1 MREGEQT
8 GENAPYSDAGAPAD
22 GLLPPEAL
30 NASTEKPGRQS
41 SILSRVPAPHFHV
54 WLRRGRTYTMV
65 ARSYEARATAAKA
78 ATKLRADKADR
89 LVLQCESCPPA
100 VRSKRKPI
108 RWPRVAAAL
117 GVDADALRSAIE
129 SERRR

>member
-1 MREGEQT
+1 M
-8 GENAPYSDAGAPAD
+8 
-22 GLLPPEAL
+22 PPGTV
-30 NASTEKPGRQS
+30 NASTAREHGQL
-41 SILSRVPAPHFHV
+41 SILSRVPAVHFHI
-54 WLRRGRTYTMV
+54 WIRRGRTFTMV
-65 ARSYEARATAAKA
+65 SRSYEARATAALA

-89 LVLQCESCPPA
+89 LVLQCENCPPA

-117 GVDADALRSAIE
+117 GVDADELRGAIE

>member
-1 MREGEQT
+1 MD
-8 GENAPYSDAGAPAD
+8 NCLYSLACRPFTTTFGVR
-22 GLLPPEAL
+22 
-30 NASTEKPGRQS
+30 SGRS
-41 SILSRVPAPHFHV
+41 FLMGSHP
-54 WLRRGRTYTMV
+54 
-65 ARSYEARATAAKA
+65 YEARATAALA
-78 ATKLRADKADR
+78 ATKLRPNKGDR